1 MKLVDA
7 NVLLNAVNGQAADH
21 ALSKRWLDGA
31 LSGAS
36 NVGFAWVVLL
46 AFVRLST
53 RRGLFERPLT
63 PAEAMAVVEGW
74 LAAPSARVVHPTQRH
89 STLLADLLRDA
100 GTAGNLTSDAHL
112 AALAV
117 EHRAEVVSFDADFD
131 RFPKVR
137 WHRPTHGD

>member
-7 NVLLNAVNGQAADH
+7 NVLLNAVNGRAADH
-21 ALSKRWLDGA
+21 AVSKRWLDGA

-36 NVGFAWVVLL
+36 TVGFAWVVLL

-53 RRGLFERPLT
+53 RRGLFERQLSPD
-63 PAEAMAVVEGW
+63 EAMAVVASW
-74 LAAPSARVVHPTQRH
+74 LAAPSARVVHPTERH
-89 STLLADLLRDA
+89 STVLADLLRNV

-131 RFPKVR
+131 RFPTLR
-137 WHRPTHGD
+137 WHRPTAGD